1 MTQQPDRIPVDKIE
15 ILPPER
21 GGRSDDRVYHSWERG
36 TVKIIRLG
44 PLGGMVMTL
53 ALGLM
58 FAFGLVFLSGML
70 LILIAAL
77 VILGGGAY
85 VANRL
90 RGLGRLRR

>member
-1 MTQQPDRIPVDKIE
+1 MHKVE

-21 GGRSDDRVYHSWERG
+21 GDQPDGRVYDSWERG

-44 PLGGMVMTL
+44 PLGGMVMML
-53 ALGLM
+53 ALGVM

-70 LILIAAL
+70 LILVAAF
-77 VILGGGAY
+77 VVLGAGAY